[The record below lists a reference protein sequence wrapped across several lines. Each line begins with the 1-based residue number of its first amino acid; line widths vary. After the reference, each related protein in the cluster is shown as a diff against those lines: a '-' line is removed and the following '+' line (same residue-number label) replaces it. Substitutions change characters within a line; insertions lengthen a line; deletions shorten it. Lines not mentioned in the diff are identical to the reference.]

1 MFLSHAKHRPH
12 GIQPCYYLAALL
24 LIAYS
29 LLAIPARAEEPAV
42 PEAATP
48 PYTQQEDVVFGQT
61 DGVALVMDIFRPTGP
76 SNGLGMVDIASGG
89 WHSDRGKI
97 DDHKKAQM
105 YDISCRRGVTVFAV
119 RPGSFTKFS
128 ALEMAQNVKYGI
140 RWVKEHAAEYGVD
153 PDRLAL
159 GGASAGGHLTCLV
172 ATTADDGDPKAKDP
186 VLRHSSRVKAC
197 VAFFP
202 PTDFAK
208 WTIMGKLDLS
218 QKNQIAA
225 MLGNLLFAG
234 GYRGQT
240 REEIDAQLLAISP
253 ARHVTSA
260 CPPILLIHGTSD
272 FVVPIEQSRIMLAA
286 LQEAGVTTDLIVKK
300 GGGHPWPTIHEEV
313 AVAADWLDTQ
323 LRADM
328 PTAAEATVAEPVGA
342 GK

>member
-1 MFLSHAKHRPH
+1 MPQSLAYYGPH
-12 GIQPCYYLAALL
+12 GSRRWCFRAISL
-24 LIAYS
+24 LIAS
-29 LLAIPARAEEPAV
+29 SVLATTARAEEPAA
-42 PEAATP
+42 PEAAAP
-48 PYTQQEDVVFGQT
+48 PYTQQQDVVFGQT

-76 SNGLGMVDIASGG
+76 SSGLGMVDIASGG

-97 DDHKKAQM
+97 EDHKKAQM

-140 RWVKEHAAEYGVD
+140 RWVKEHAAEYGID

-172 ATTADDGDPKAKDP
+172 ATTADDGDPQAKDP

-202 PTDFAK
+202 PTDFLK
-208 WTIMGKLDLS
+208 WTIMGKLDLN
-218 QKNQIAA
+218 QKNQIAE

-234 GYRGQT
+234 GYRGQS
-240 REEIDAQLLAISP
+240 REEIDQQLLAISP

-260 CPPILLIHGTSD
+260 CPPILLIHGTAD

-286 LQEAGVTTDLIVKK
+286 LQEAGVTTDLVIKK

-313 AVAADWLDTQ
+313 AVAADWLDKQ
-323 LRADM
+323 IR
-328 PTAAEATVAEPVGA
+328 AEAPAPAEAVPVGA
-342 GK
+342 GQ